1 MLGRTRSR
9 GSLIVQNRKTV
20 NEEVDGLDIA
30 GPRGQPSVILRHTKS
45 SHVYSV
51 STQTLKRL
59 GPDAEAVKPGS
70 RCYWQGLSTRMES
83 DVGDESTESR
93 SVLQSLRIPS
103 VICPVRCTS
112 VVVVNMN

>member
-1 MLGRTRSR
+1 MLGRTRSW
-9 GSLIVQNRKTV
+9 GSLIVRNRKTV
-20 NEEVDGLDIA
+20 NEVDGLDIA
-30 GPRGQPSVILRHTKS
+30 GPRGQPSVILRHIKS

-70 RCYWQGLSTRMES
+70 RFYWQGLSTRMES

-93 SVLQSLRIPS
+93 SVLQPLRIPS

-112 VVVVNMN
+112 VVVVNMS